1 VFTPDMQKQR
11 HGCLTAWL
19 IVAIILNSIVALVYL
34 FGSSAVASGIQ
45 TSRGWLIPVLA
56 ALAAVNVACAVAIF
70 LWKKWGFYGFA
81 ATSAVAFVVN
91 LALGI
96 NFVQA
101 LFGLIGL
108 AILYGVLQIGSANKG
123 WPQLD

>member
-1 VFTPDMQKQR
+1 MMYS
-11 HGCLTAWL
+11 
-19 IVAIILNSIVALVYL
+19 AIALGPY